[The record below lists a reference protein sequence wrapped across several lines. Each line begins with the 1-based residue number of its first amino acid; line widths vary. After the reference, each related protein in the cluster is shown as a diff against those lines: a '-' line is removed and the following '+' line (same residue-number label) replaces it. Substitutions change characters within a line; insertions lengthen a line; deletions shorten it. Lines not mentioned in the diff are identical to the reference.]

1 MIRSEESKVNSHRP
15 SQLRLVRL
23 AKPDMPWT
31 SRRRDV
37 IGFEL
42 SPFSLL
48 RYGIGGFGTGATP
61 HMADAQGGSGG
72 VGISSPFPCLDGEQ
86 LGSVAGLQVMHLP
99 VKVSLLG

>member
-1 MIRSEESKVNSHRP
+1 MIKSEATEVNHVRDILLRP
-15 SQLRLVRL
+15 VRPHVSI
-23 AKPDMPWT
+23 ARRT

-42 SPFSLL
+42 PPFSVLH
-48 RYGIGGFGTGATP
+48 YGIGGTGTGGTP
-61 HMADAQGGSGG
+61 QITDAQGGSGG

-86 LGSVAGLQVMHLP
+86 LGSVAGSQVLQLP